1 MESLVEYIY
10 VDSRTR
16 DSNLFPNG
24 NAYSVYLANPIK
36 NISKV
41 DLVSASVP
49 NTMYNLN
56 FGSNVLNVGGTSNV
70 SLAPSF
76 FTSSTLATEIAN
88 TGRMPA
94 GMSLTYSANEGKFLF
109 SNTTSFTLNVT
120 TQEMATMMGLPF
132 GTVLTSTQ
140 VTSADLVYGTNA
152 SIVNKYIIKSSN
164 VADFTT
170 NEMVFLDIEELR
182 NQKLN
187 LGSKITG
194 NTFVNTSASH
204 AFGPVPMDV
213 QANSVKTFKL
223 ADYVLSVDYP
233 QVINKLS
240 RLTVN
245 WRDINGNLINFNG
258 SNNNSFILRVTR
270 TNVPPNKD
278 RELGLP
284 PPVPWDTW
292 HKIYDPKY
300 VLGIALLI
308 GVLLI
313 FFTKKNI
320 SKK

>member
-24 NAYSVYLANPIK
+24 NAYSVYLTNPIK
-36 NISKV
+36 NIKRV

-49 NTMYNLN
+49 NTMYNLT
-56 FGSNVLNVGGTSNV
+56 FGSNVLIVGGTSNV

-76 FTSSTLATEIAN
+76 FTSNTLPTEITN

-94 GMSLTYSANEGKFLF
+94 GMAVTYSANEGKFLF
-109 SNTTSFTLNVT
+109 SNTSSFTLNVT
-120 TQEMATMMGLPF
+120 TQEMATILGLPF

-140 VTSADLVYGTNA
+140 VTSTDLVYGTNA
-152 SIVNKYIIKSSN
+152 NIVNKYIIKSSN
-164 VADFTT
+164 VSDFTT

-182 NQKLN
+182 NQKLH
-187 LGSKITG
+187 LGSKISG
-194 NTFVNTSASH
+194 NTFVSSSASH
-204 AFGPVPMDV
+204 AFGPIPLDV
-213 QANSVKTFKL
+213 QPNTVKTFKL
-223 ADYVLSVDYP
+223 ADYDLSVDYP
-233 QVINKLS
+233 QVIEKLS

-245 WRDINGNLINFNG
+245 WRNINGNLLNFNG

-270 TNVPPNKD
+270 TDVPPNKD

-300 VLGIALLI
+300 ILGIALLI

-320 SKK
+320 TKK

>member
-24 NAYSVYLANPIK
+24 NAYSVYLTNPIK
-36 NISKV
+36 NIKRV

-49 NTMYNLN
+49 NTMYNLT
-56 FGSNVLNVGGTSNV
+56 FGSNVLIVGGTSNV

-76 FTSSTLATEIAN
+76 FTSNTLPTEITN

-94 GMSLTYSANEGKFLF
+94 GMAITYSANEGKFLF
-109 SNTTSFTLNVT
+109 SNTSSFTLNVT
-120 TQEMATMMGLPF
+120 TQEMATILGLPF

-140 VTSADLVYGTNA
+140 VTSTDLVYGTNA
-152 SIVNKYIIKSSN
+152 NIVNKYIIKSSN
-164 VADFTT
+164 VSDFTT

-182 NQKLN
+182 NQKLH
-187 LGSKITG
+187 LGSKISG
-194 NTFVNTSASH
+194 NTFVSSSASH
-204 AFGPVPMDV
+204 AFGPIPLDV
-213 QANSVKTFKL
+213 QPNTVKTFKL
-223 ADYVLSVDYP
+223 ADYDLSVDYP
-233 QVINKLS
+233 QVIEKLS

-245 WRDINGNLINFNG
+245 WRNINGNLLNFNG

-270 TNVPPNKD
+270 TDVPPNKD

-300 VLGIALLI
+300 ILGIALLI

-320 SKK
+320 TKK

>member
-24 NAYSVYLANPIK
+24 NAYSVYLTNPIK
-36 NISKV
+36 NIKRV
-41 DLVSASVP
+41 ELVSASVP
-49 NTMYNLN
+49 NTMYNLT
-56 FGSNVLNVGGTSNV
+56 FGSNVLIVGGTSNV

-76 FTSSTLATEIAN
+76 FTSNTLPTEITN
-88 TGRMPA
+88 TGRMPT
-94 GMSLTYSANEGKFLF
+94 GMAVTYSANEGKFLF
-109 SNTTSFTLNVT
+109 SNTSSFTLNVT
-120 TQEMATMMGLPF
+120 TQEMATILGLPF
-132 GTVLTSTQ
+132 GTVLNSTQ

-164 VADFTT
+164 VSDFTT

-182 NQKLN
+182 NQKLH
-187 LGSKITG
+187 LGSKISG
-194 NTFVNTSASH
+194 NTFVSSSASH
-204 AFGPVPMDV
+204 AFGPIPLDV
-213 QANSVKTFKL
+213 QPNTVKTFKL
-223 ADYVLSVDYP
+223 ADYDLSVDYP
-233 QVINKLS
+233 HVVEKLS

-245 WRDINGNLINFNG
+245 WRNINGNLLNFNG

-270 TNVPPNKD
+270 TDVPPNKD

-300 VLGIALLI
+300 ILGIALLI

-320 SKK
+320 TKK